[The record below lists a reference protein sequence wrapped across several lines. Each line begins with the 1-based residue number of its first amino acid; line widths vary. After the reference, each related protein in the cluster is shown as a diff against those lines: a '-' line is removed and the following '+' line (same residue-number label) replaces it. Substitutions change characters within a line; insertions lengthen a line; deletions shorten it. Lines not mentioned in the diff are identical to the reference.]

1 MLIMLFLC
9 DPTNLSVF
17 FLDVVTGCV
26 AIKIS
31 AKNPVDKIK
40 VWDFI
45 GKVLILVTEYPLP
58 VVWYCHTKKI

>member
-31 AKNPVDKIK
+31 AKSSRQNQGLGFHRQSSDP
-40 VWDFI
+40 
-45 GKVLILVTEYPLP
+45 
-58 VVWYCHTKKI
+58 CH

>member
-1 MLIMLFLC
+1 MMLIMLFLC

-31 AKNPVDKIK
+31 AKTSRQNQGLGFHRQSFDPCHSV
-40 VWDFI
+40 
-45 GKVLILVTEYPLP
+45 PLP
-58 VVWYCHTKKI
+58 VVWYGPKKI